1 MSADLRRLLTRAEA
15 ATGRDTRLD
24 AAIGEALE
32 GVDAR
37 QPSPD
42 YTASVD
48 SCIALFRRVLPGWHW
63 HIGHGPRGILPY
75 AAVSKDADE
84 IAPTVP
90 LALLRA
96 LLKAKIADSDPAAA
110 GSRRA
115 RSTRRWT
122 R

>member
-1 MSADLRRLLTRAEA
+1 
-15 ATGRDTRLD
+15 
-24 AAIGEALE
+24 
-32 GVDAR
+32 
-37 QPSPD
+37 
-42 YTASVD
+42 VD

-75 AAVSKDADE
+75 AAVSKAADE
-84 IAPTVP
+84 PGGIRLEAIAPTVP